1 MVKALQAGK
10 LIVGAI
16 AISVDPTGIA
26 AVGLGIDSILQAKD
40 WFKPKSD
47 LDKLAIELQSAFE
60 TALKLPSFNKPDNAR
75 TLLPQMLEQAFP
87 SGTSIAICGL
97 DADEILK
104 SMRSNLTDSE
114 HLRAEMLTAFET
126 LFRPL
131 LVTACNDPRL
141 EIALR
146 PALTRATSSAARA
159 QSKVLD
165 DQSLDIKAIL
175 DAVTAGKTDTSTED
189 LIKVAE
195 KFGAENIVNRDEV
208 LQFLTHKAEEYRAL
222 KAEADTI
229 NEDMK
234 RLANLKSAAQDAIA
248 RVDLDEVERILSIV
262 QETELEEAAKTAE
275 LRANNALLRGNVGQA
290 FDLLESAANSFG
302 AIGTTACATVDKV
315 CHFPKP

>member
-16 AISVDPTGIA
+16 AISVDPTGTA
-26 AVGLGIDSILQAKD
+26 AVGLGIDSVLQIKE

-47 LDKLAIELQSAFE
+47 LDKLSNELQSAFE
-60 TALKLPSFNKPDNAR
+60 TALKEPFYDKPDGAR

-104 SMRSNLTDSE
+104 SMRSNLTDSK

-165 DQSLDIKAIL
+165 DQSLDLKAIL

-275 LRANNALLRGNVGQA
+275 LRANNALLRGNVDQA
-290 FDLLESAANSFG
+290 FNL
-302 AIGTTACATVDKV
+302 
-315 CHFPKP
+315 